1 MYGLWRTTNRM
12 GKSVKD
18 AGSAGAFLT
27 NMNAIAIHSAQCAP
41 REFIDEKDGEGMRLI
56 DADFLKKNV
65 EKWLNP
71 DQITDKM
78 VSVENITVS
87 VMMEI
92 EEQPTAYDVDKVVA
106 ELEKMA
112 DKAND
117 NIMVSEQPQYHDG
130 YEDGVLA
137 AIQIVKGGGV
147 DG

>member
-1 MYGLWRTTNRM
+1 
-12 GKSVKD
+12 
-18 AGSAGAFLT
+18 
-27 NMNAIAIHSAQCAP
+27 
-41 REFIDEKDGEGMRLI
+41 MRLI
-56 DADFLKKNV
+56 DAEKLKENCKITGDFINNFQCVDLATL
-65 EKWLNP
+65 E
-71 DQITDKM
+71 
-78 VSVENITVS
+78 TV
-87 VMMEI
+87 I
-92 EEQPTAYDVDKVVA
+92 DNQPTAYDVDKVVA